1 LIWQTA
7 LPSHWIYIRNVIS
20 RFVSLRIRQL
30 ERRKEDLA
38 VAAQA
43 LAKARFK
50 SKEEFEWKYRRRMRR
65 EVYKPGDLVLLRN
78 CGERDEDEQED

>member
-1 LIWQTA
+1 MSSADLLA
-7 LPSHWIYIRNVIS
+7 
-20 RFVSLRIRQL
+20 LRIRQL

-65 EVYKPGDLVLLRN
+65 EVYKPEIWFFSGIVEKR
-78 CGERDEDEQED
+78 